1 MELKSRKPTRLKEYD
16 YSTEGAYFV
25 TICAKNRQ
33 NIFSVVGD
41 DANIVPTQIG
51 LIVEKYIKSI
61 PGIEKYVIMPNH
73 IHMIIIVDRGTMLA
87 SSPTQDIP
95 QRVKSFKILATKEI
109 GHSVFQRSYHDH
121 IIRNNVDYLD
131 AWKYIDDNP
140 AKWQS
145 DDYYMK

>member
-1 MELKSRKPTRLKEYD
+1 
-16 YSTEGAYFV
+16 
-25 TICAKNRQ
+25 
-33 NIFSVVGD
+33 
-41 DANIVPTQIG
+41 
-51 LIVEKYIKSI
+51 
-61 PGIEKYVIMPNH
+61 MPNH
-73 IHMIIIVDRGTMLA
+73 IHMIIIIDKGTMWA

-95 QRVKSFKILATKEI
+95 QRVKSFKILASKEI

-121 IIRNNVDYLD
+121 IIRNYEDYLD